1 MSISDSNDDRVIE
14 KSLLDRAQAIFQQ
27 YMQLR
32 QEMME
37 QQHVRII
44 DGVVK
49 VYKKPVVNH
58 PTGIVL
64 GVAEYPLYNSA
75 LKSDAAANTSD
86 NNCIHNLEDFM
97 AIFQSSG
104 CRMIWDEMFN
114 GADLIEAFSL
124 DCKIA
129 LSKSKA
135 VWPVSPR
142 DLLVGAVSLQVPS
155 DAGDGSTSITAGS
168 SSSHGVNLVAVG
180 FSLPE
185 QQDQQPTCPIVKDEW
200 RQLKADSR
208 HVRACLDMGVM
219 HLEDLKN
226 GCMRVSYMIQT
237 NPNGSIPSWIMDTV
251 SSSFPISVSNIA
263 SYYHKYGFPP
273 YVKSTGSGLKVLT
286 MEYVHSTNV
295 FECSFKVL
303 LADNCWFTLRVDCV
317 KYAPQ
322 STIDIKV
329 SGNPHTCQ
337 IVRTDKVGKELTV
350 TFDDGINTGDTV
362 KIHVSPPP
370 VTNKSNLESSMQS
383 TTIMVNGKEIQAQD

>member
-1 MSISDSNDDRVIE
+1 MSISDSNDDRVVE
-14 KSLLDRAQAIFQQ
+14 KSILDRAQAIFEQ
-27 YMQLR
+27 YIQLR
-32 QEMME
+32 QEMMA

-44 DGVVK
+44 DGAVK
-49 VYKKPVVNH
+49 VYKKPIANH

-75 LKSDAAANTSD
+75 QQSDDAAKSSESNY
-86 NNCIHNLEDFM
+86 IHNMDDFM

-142 DLLVGAVSLQVPS
+142 DLLVGAVSFEVPS
-155 DAGDGSTSITAGS
+155 DGGDCNTAEPG
-168 SSSHGVNLVAVG
+168 SSHGVNLVAVG

-185 QQDQQPTCPIVKDEW
+185 QQDQQPTGPIVMKDKW

-219 HLEDLKN
+219 HLEKLKN

-237 NPNGSIPSWIMDTV
+237 NPNGSIPSWILDTV
-251 SSSFPISVSNIA
+251 SSSFPSSVSNIA
-263 SYYHKYGFPP
+263 SYYHKHGFPP
-273 YVKSTGSGLKVLT
+273 YVKSMGSGLKVLT
-286 MEYVHSTNV
+286 MEYVHSTKV

-303 LADNCWFTLRVDCV
+303 LVDGCWFTLRVDCV

-322 STIDIKV
+322 STIDIQI
-329 SGNPHTCQ
+329 STGHTCQ
-337 IVRTDKVGKELTV
+337 IVRTDKVGKELKV
-350 TFDDGINTGDTV
+350 TFDDGINIGDSV
-362 KIHVSPPP
+362 KIQVSPSP
-370 VTNKSNLESSMQS
+370 VTVNKSNLESSMQF
-383 TTIMVNGKEIQAQD
+383 TTIMVNGKEIHAQD